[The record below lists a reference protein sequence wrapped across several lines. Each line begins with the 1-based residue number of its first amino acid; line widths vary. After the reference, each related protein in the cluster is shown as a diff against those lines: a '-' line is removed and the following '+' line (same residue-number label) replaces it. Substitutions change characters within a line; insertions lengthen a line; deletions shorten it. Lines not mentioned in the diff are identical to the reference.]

1 MNAVL
6 QVIYQNVL
14 PIFLVASLGF
24 FLRRQMGV
32 DTKMVSRVAFYGF
45 SPCLVFSS
53 LVSAT
58 VTPSI
63 LNEIVIFATINIV
76 LLAAIGWLG
85 SKLLRLSRVD
95 GAAVTLALMLMNAG
109 NFGITINELRYG
121 ADGVARAVIFY
132 VMANLFVNTLGVL
145 VATSG
150 RLDLRRALGQ
160 LARVPSVYAVVLA
173 AIVYVLKIQLPAPL
187 TSSIDI
193 AGRGAIPIMLV
204 VLGMQLADLKGFESL
219 PLAFGTSLARLFLG
233 GLLGYGLA
241 LLLGLEGLTRSVM
254 IIQTSMP
261 TAVIAII
268 LATEF
273 DVRPRLVTTI
283 VAISTILSPLTV
295 ALVITLLGL

>member
-1 MNAVL
+1 
-6 QVIYQNVL
+6 
-14 PIFLVASLGF
+14 
-24 FLRRQMGV
+24 
-32 DTKMVSRVAFYGF
+32 
-45 SPCLVFSS
+45 
-53 LVSAT
+53 
-58 VTPSI
+58 
-63 LNEIVIFATINIV
+63 
-76 LLAAIGWLG
+76 
-85 SKLLRLSRVD
+85 
-95 GAAVTLALMLMNAG
+95 
-109 NFGITINELRYG
+109 
-121 ADGVARAVIFY
+121 RAVIFY